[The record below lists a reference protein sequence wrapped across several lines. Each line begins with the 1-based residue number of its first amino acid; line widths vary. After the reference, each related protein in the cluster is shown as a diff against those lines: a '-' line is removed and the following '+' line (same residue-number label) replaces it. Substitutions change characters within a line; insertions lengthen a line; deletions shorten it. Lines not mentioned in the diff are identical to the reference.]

1 MEVFVR
7 NLPEQSTEKQVRKL
21 FRPKLAPLDINVFH
35 CYKPT
40 GKAFAKITIHDPQK
54 ARRFLDLHG
63 QTQPGGK
70 GFDTV
75 KHKIFHMRKPINCMQ
90 SRSPPDEF
98 VVKSLEREEQGRNAS
113 HHHPTESSQAMAR
126 TQRRYDFSLLQCGSL
141 DYDADDLGFVSH
153 YQLSLAGSLTFGRHF
168 VRVDLTNSDA
178 TLPRKQLQF
187 PYHSVN
193 SLIVGKSTSPYMTF
207 TLSEAPRMFEQIPEL
222 TDVITSL
229 GVFGLN
235 IPAKPTAPKRQ
246 RITVL
251 DSSHQTVVSNSLS
264 YRFKLGPKDAQTV
277 LASKNL
283 SGKLDIVPWDVS
295 AIAQDRM
302 QIQMSRLNTAL
313 GTQDE
318 LFSFETKFQL
328 QALAQNGYLPPYKVL
343 ELMETIKIEFH
354 TVDHQT
360 LAAAVRRLGLQVPFP
375 GVGTESSE
383 LSLDTLQLRLVK
395 NYSAIQE
402 ETAYSRDIVQQFEH
416 LAMIH
421 KATVTPAGTYLE
433 GPEPEVKNRVL
444 RKYSRFSNYFL
455 QVTFTDEDGEP
466 MRYDSTSSLTEIFH
480 ERFKKVLESSITIA
494 GRPYEF
500 LGFSHSSLRAQTCWF
515 MAPFV
520 TDGAVLHARL
530 VIKNLGN
537 FSAIRSPAKCAA
549 RIGQNFSQALCSVQI
564 PSFAFRQIP
573 EVERIDERGIKRTFS
588 DGVGT
593 CSAAIL
599 DRIHAAYAQSRRLKP
614 TVCQIRYAGAKG
626 MISLDE
632 RLEGEA
638 LCLRQSMIKFQADAT
653 QIEICGAGFR
663 PLSMFLNRQLIK
675 ILEDLGV
682 PSQAFVELQDEA
694 VEQLRITSENPV
706 NAGYYLQRNGIGKAT
721 RLSWLVH
728 KLHYIGI
735 SFSDDGFLRDTLE
748 LSVLIQLREL
758 KYRSRIYVER
768 GFTAYGKLIYSSIVD
783 FAKQKQGIMD
793 ETEFLKEG
801 QIYCSVKNEKTGLIL
816 TGRVVITRCP
826 ALHPGDVQYVDA
838 VDVPQDSPL
847 RAVHNC
853 VVFSS
858 KGKRDLPSQLSGG
871 DLDGDLYNIIYD
883 DSLMPTK
890 TTEPADYPTVTP
902 IDIGREV
909 ARSDITDFFVQF
921 METDQLGRIATL
933 HQTLADRSPDGVF
946 NPECILLAEM
956 HSTAVDFSKTGIPVD
971 LTKLPRSPRERP
983 DFQAPGPRVLL
994 ENAISIA
1001 EMEYGWNDESDY
1013 ENDDNDMADSRP
1025 GIRYYSSNKVLGQ
1038 LYRLID
1044 ERDFFTEIQRRS
1056 TPTRE
1061 LQQMSVAEK
1070 VWDYVQVKAA
1080 LIQYQHYLPFAR
1092 DIKEAYEDNMID
1104 TMVQYSFHP
1113 TSFVSEVEVFA
1124 GTLVG
1129 KDGAQTKRQR
1139 ESSIGMKDKH
1149 DRDVTY
1155 TVQCILQGEE
1165 EDSSKAEAL
1174 ERSIACLYVGVHERR
1189 TRPRFGRLVSFTWV
1203 AAAVCLKEV
1212 EKFVNA

>member
-251 DSSHQTVVSNSLS
+251 DSSHQAVVSNSLS

-283 SGKLDIVPWDVS
+283 SGKLDVVPWDVS

-395 NYSAIQE
+395 NYSAIQQ

-466 MRYDSTSSLTEIFH
+466 MRYDPTSSLTEIFH

-494 GRPYEF
+494 GRPYE
-500 LGFSHSSLRAQTCWF
+500 
-515 MAPFV
+515 
-520 TDGAVLHARL
+520 
-530 VIKNLGN
+530 
-537 FSAIRSPAKCAA
+537 
-549 RIGQNFSQALCSVQI
+549 
-564 PSFAFRQIP
+564 IP
-573 EVERIDERGIKRTFS
+573 EVERIDEQGIKRTFS

-682 PSQAFVELQDEA
+682 PSQAIRGASRRSSRATPHYFRKPCQC
-694 VEQLRITSENPV
+694 RI
-706 NAGYYLQRNGIGKAT
+706 
-721 RLSWLVH
+721 LSPTEC
-728 KLHYIGI
+728 
-735 SFSDDGFLRDTLE
+735 DDGFLRDTLE

-956 HSTAVDFSKTGIPVD
+956 HSTAVDFSKTGIPVDQVD